1 MRQSR
6 LPARWLIV
14 VAALC
19 LAAACGRGKEE
30 KVIIMGPSGQFDSII
45 PVYSEAGGVGGR
57 SAQVS
62 GGEFATV
69 LERRTVGSDP
79 PGARPGEWLKI
90 RTVINPREGWIHVW
104 PSGSKDQTLPRPE
117 PTSYV
122 WPILRALVS
131 R

>member
-90 RTVINPREGWIHVW
+90 RTVINPREGWI
-104 PSGSKDQTLPRPE
+104 SADFTRPA
-117 PTSYV
+117 P
-122 WPILRALVS
+122 AD
-131 R
+131 